1 MGEGPKSWV
10 PGTKAEVP
18 ANERFNEEIEEFAS
32 KDENT
37 LMVLSEIDELEQTY
51 LHEYDKVF

>member
-1 MGEGPKSWV
+1 M